1 MTRGIQTTVL
11 VSLAITLNIPL
22 AAIAAPLDEPADP
35 NSGPGGAIPRGA
47 KNLFLKASCSADKVW
62 SNRTPNLAVNGN
74 RKAGDHWAG
83 PPIPAKHTVDLKT
96 PAKFNT
102 IRMIT
107 YYDGRRG
114 YQYYV
119 EVSTDGKTWKQII
132 DQRKNKA
139 RATSAGRVFK
149 FEPIAARY
157 IRTTF
162 TGNSHDNNSGGH
174 IVEIEGYMLDPAAK
188 PKEPQAAEPLSG
200 ATGSVDQRYQRS
212 VRPKLPDSKDWSSVA
227 WRGERVHG
235 QFVVWTG
242 TELKDVTL
250 TTSDMKGPGGKTI
263 PATCVV
269 PFFVRYT
276 VGEGQLLGDILE
288 PAKPI
293 DLPKNSTR
301 PIWVSVN
308 VPQAAEPGVYKGT
321 LTVKDAADNSVT
333 FKLSVDVLAN
343 VLPAP
348 RKWSFHLDLWQNPWA
363 VSRIHGHKQWSPEH
377 WAKLKKVLTLA
388 AEAGQ
393 KCLTASIVDRPW
405 GHQTQDAFGSMI
417 APTRNADGTWTYDYS
432 VFDKWVEFGL
442 ACGIDRQI
450 NCYSMVPWGNNLYYQ
465 DAASGK
471 YVKIT
476 AKPGTKAYND
486 YWSPLLKDFAKHLK
500 AKGWFEK
507 TTIAM
512 DERHLEDMKN
522 MIALVDKV
530 APGMKITLAANKN
543 LESIIDRVHD
553 YCFAIRFKA
562 KPELNLKRAA
572 QGRQTTFYV
581 CCAPRRPNTFPFS
594 PPAESTWLGWNA
606 AARRYTGFLRWAFCS
621 YNIDPMQTTDYP
633 RRRWPTGDC
642 YLIYPGPRSS
652 IRFERLREGIQDYEK
667 IRILRQTLTKQG
679 KGGSAGL
686 AKLESILETVVN
698 KNHTNVV
705 VNAKKALQALSR
717 KTKTPTQ

>member
-1 MTRGIQTTVL
+1 MRIIKTAAL
-11 VSLAITLNIPL
+11 FSLATTLL
-22 AAIAAPLDEPADP
+22 LSAAASAAPLDEPVDP
-35 NSGPGGAIPRGA
+35 NSSAGGAIPPGA
-47 KNLFLKASCSADKVW
+47 RNLFLKAACSADKVW
-62 SNRTPNLAVNGN
+62 SNRTPDLAVNGN
-74 RKAGDHWAG
+74 RKAADHWAG

-96 PAKFNT
+96 PKKFNT

-107 YYDGRRG
+107 YFDGRRG
-114 YQYYV
+114 YQYFV
-119 EVSTDGKTWKQII
+119 EASTDGKTWKQVV

-139 RATSAGRVFK
+139 KATAAGRVFK
-149 FEPIAARY
+149 FEPVTARY

-162 TGNSHDNNSGGH
+162 TKNSFNDDAGGH
-174 IVEIEGYMLDPAAK
+174 IVEIEGYMIDPAAR
-188 PKEPQAAEPLSG
+188 PKEPTGAEALSG
-200 ATGSVDQRYQRS
+200 ATGSVNERYGRS
-212 VRPKLPDSKDWSSVA
+212 VRPQLPDSREWSAVA

-235 QFVVWTG
+235 QFAVWTG
-242 TELKDVTL
+242 ANLKDVTL
-250 TTSDMKGPGGKTI
+250 TTSDMTGPGGKTI
-263 PATCVV
+263 PAASVV

-276 VGEGQLLGDILE
+276 VGAGQLLGDILE
-288 PAKPI
+288 PARPI

-308 VPQAAEPGVYKGT
+308 VPQTASPGVYSGT
-321 LTVKDAADNSVT
+321 LLVKDAAGRSVK
-333 FKLSVDVLAN
+333 FKLSVDVLEN
-343 VLPAP
+343 VLPEP
-348 RKWSFHLDLWQNPWA
+348 KHWSFHLDLWQNPWA

-377 WAKLKKVLTLA
+377 WAKLKQVLTLA
-388 AEAGQ
+388 AQAGQ
-393 KCLTASIVDRPW
+393 KCLTASIVDMPW
-405 GHQTQDAFGSMI
+405 GRQTQDAFGSMI

-442 ACGIDRQI
+442 SCGIDRQI

-471 YVKIT
+471 YAKIT
-476 AKPGTKAYND
+476 AKPGSKAYAD

-543 LESIIDRVHD
+543 LESIIDRIHD
-553 YCFAIRFKA
+553 YCFAIRFRA

-606 AARRYTGFLRWAFCS
+606 AAQRYTGLLRWALCS
-621 YNIDPMQTTDYP
+621 YNIDPLKTTDYP

-642 YLIYPGPRSS
+642 FLIYPGPRSS

-667 IRILRQTLTKQG
+667 IRLLRQALTKQG
-679 KGGSAGL
+679 PAAL
-686 AKLESILETVVN
+686 AKLDAILKTIQN
-698 KNHTNVV
+698 RDHTNVV
-705 VNAKKALQALSR
+705 VKAKKALDALSR
-717 KTKTPTQ
+717 KTKTSAK

>member
-1 MTRGIQTTVL
+1 MTRGIQTTTL
-11 VSLAITLNIPL
+11 VSLAIILTLGA
-22 AAIAAPLDEPADP
+22 AAIGAPLDEPGDP
-35 NSGPGGAIPRGA
+35 GSGPGGIVPRGA
-47 KNLFLKASCSADKVW
+47 KNLFLKAACSADKTW
-62 SNRTPNLAVNGN
+62 SNRTPDLAVNGN
-74 RKAGDHWAG
+74 KRAGDHWAG

-96 PAKFNT
+96 SAKFNT

-107 YYDGRRG
+107 YYDGKRS
-114 YQYYV
+114 YQYFV
-119 EVSTDGKTWKQII
+119 EVSSDGKAWKQII

-139 RATSAGRVFK
+139 RATADGRIFK
-149 FEPIAARY
+149 FEPLNARY

-162 TGNSHDNNSGGH
+162 TGNSQDNQSGGH

-188 PKEPQAAEPLSG
+188 PKATPVGVPLSG
-200 ATGSVDQRYQRS
+200 ATGSVNQRYKRNEVPQ
-212 VRPKLPDSKDWSSVA
+212 LDDSMEWSTVA

-235 QFVVWTG
+235 QFVIWTG
-242 TELKDVTL
+242 TDMKDVTL
-250 TTSDMKGPGGKTI
+250 TSSDLKGPGGKTI
-263 PATCVV
+263 PAASVV

-276 VGEGQLLGDILE
+276 MGAGELLGDILE
-288 PAKPI
+288 PNKPI
-293 DLPKNSTR
+293 DLPSNSTR
-301 PIWVSVN
+301 PIWLSVN
-308 VPQAAEPGVYKGT
+308 VPQDAAPGVYTGT
-321 LTVKDAADNSVT
+321 LGVKNACGNSVS
-333 FKLSVDVLAN
+333 FKLSVDVLNN

-348 RKWSFHLDLWQNPWA
+348 KHWSFHLDLWQNPWA

-405 GHQTQDAFGSMI
+405 GRQTQDAFGSMI

-432 VFDKWVEFGL
+432 VFDKWVEFGFS
-442 ACGIDRQI
+442 CGIDRQI

-476 AKPGTKAYND
+476 AKPGSKPYTD
-486 YWSPLLKDFAKHLK
+486 YWAPLLKDFARHLK

-512 DERHLEDMKN
+512 DERHLDDMKN
-522 MIALVDKV
+522 MIALVDRV

-553 YCFAIRFKA
+553 YSFAIRFKA
-562 KPELNLKRAA
+562 KPDLNMKRAA
-572 QGRQTTFYV
+572 KGRQTTFYV

-606 AARRYTGFLRWAFCS
+606 AAKRYSGLLRWAFCS
-621 YNIDPMQTTDYP
+621 YNIDPLKTTDYP

-642 YLIYPGPRSS
+642 YVIYPGPRSS

-667 IRILRQTLTKQG
+667 IRILRQSLTKQG
-679 KGGSAGL
+679 KSGAAGL
-686 AKLESILETVVN
+686 AKLDAILKTVVN
-698 KNHTNVV
+698 SKHTEVV
-705 VNAKKALQALSR
+705 VQAKKALEALSR
-717 KTKTPTQ
+717 ETKTQ

>member
-1 MTRGIQTTVL
+1 MTRSIKNMMIISLATVL
-11 VSLAITLNIPL
+11 IF
-22 AAIAAPLDEPADP
+22 AAAGIAAPLDEPGDP
-35 NSGPGGAIPRGA
+35 GSDAGGAIPRGA
-47 KNLFLKASCSADKVW
+47 KNLFLKAACTADKVW
-62 SNRTPNLAVNGN
+62 SNRTPDLAVNGN
-74 RKAGDHWAG
+74 RRAGDHWAG

-107 YYDGRRG
+107 YFDRRRS
-114 YQYYV
+114 YQYFV
-119 EVSTDGKTWKQII
+119 EISTDGKAWKQII
-132 DQRKNKA
+132 DQSKNKA
-139 RATSAGRVFK
+139 KATAAGRVFK
-149 FEPIAARY
+149 FEPVTARY

-162 TGNSHDNNSGGH
+162 TGNSQDNNSGGH
-174 IVEIEGYMLDPAAK
+174 IVEIEGYMIDPSAK
-188 PKEPQAAEPLSG
+188 PKPVVNATPLSG
-200 ATGSVDQRYQRS
+200 ATGSVNQRYQRDS
-212 VRPKLPDSKDWSSVA
+212 KPQLPDSKKWSTVA

-242 TELKDVTL
+242 SDLKNVSLTASELK
-250 TTSDMKGPGGKTI
+250 SAGGKTI
-263 PATCVV
+263 PAADVI

-276 VGEGQLLGDILE
+276 MGAGQLLGDILE
-288 PAKPI
+288 PNRPI

-308 VPQAAEPGVYKGT
+308 VPQNTVPGVYKGT
-321 LTVKDAADNSVT
+321 LAVKGAAGNSIT
-333 FKLSVDVLAN
+333 FEISIDVLPN

-348 RKWSFHLDLWQNPWA
+348 KQWSFHLDLWQNPWA

-393 KCLTASIVDRPW
+393 KCLTASIVNRPW
-405 GHQTQDAFGSMI
+405 GGQTQDAFGSMI

-432 VFDKWVEFGL
+432 VFDKWVEFGF

-476 AKPGTKAYND
+476 AKPGAKAYAD
-486 YWSPLLKDFAKHLK
+486 YWAPLLKDFAKHLK

-512 DERHLEDMKN
+512 DERHLDDMKN

-543 LESIIDRVHD
+543 LESIIDRIHD
-553 YCFAIRFKA
+553 YSFAIRFPA
-562 KPELNLKRAA
+562 KPELNVKRAA
-572 QGRQTTFYV
+572 KGRQTTFYV

-606 AARRYTGFLRWAFCS
+606 AAKRYSGLLRWAFCS
-621 YNIDPMQTTDYP
+621 YNIDPLKTTDYP
-633 RRRWPTGDC
+633 RRSWPTGDC

-667 IRILRQTLTKQG
+667 IRILRQALTKQG
-679 KGGSAGL
+679 ESGAAGL
-686 AKLESILETVVN
+686 AKLEAILKTVVN
-698 KNHTNVV
+698 RDHTNVV
-705 VNAKKALQALSR
+705 IEAKKALVALSR
-717 KTKTPTQ
+717 ETKTPAN